1 MGFPKAEFPIECAL
15 ASHDER
21 SRMKKIGMIGG
32 LSWVSTA
39 AYYQRLNEI
48 AQQRVGGVTSAHI
61 MLESVNREAYVE
73 YVIRQ
78 KNEDAACDMILS
90 AARAVESGGAEF
102 IVISCNDVHRF
113 VPKVAPHLSIPFLHI
128 AEVTAQAIEQQGLKT
143 IALLG
148 VMKTMEGDFY
158 QGILS
163 DHGIDTLVPNP
174 AKRTYVHDKIMDEM
188 VANVFTDE
196 TKVGYLDL
204 IQTMHQQGAEGVI
217 LGCTE
222 IPLLLNADEISIPSF
237 STTELHC
244 QAAISQAIAA

>member
-1 MGFPKAEFPIECAL
+1 
-15 ASHDER
+15 
-21 SRMKKIGMIGG
+21 MKRIGMIGG

-48 AQQRVGGVTSAHI
+48 AQERVGGVTSAHI
-61 MLESVNREAYVE
+61 ILESVNRERYVE

-78 KNEDAACDMILS
+78 ENEDAASEMILS
-90 AARAVESGGAEF
+90 AAKSVESGGAEF

-113 VPKVAPHLSIPFLHI
+113 VPAVAPQIGIPYLHI
-128 AEVTAQAIEQQGLKT
+128 AEVTAQAIKQQSLRKV
-143 IALLG
+143 ALLG

-158 QGILS
+158 QGIL
-163 DHGIDTLVPNP
+163 DQHGIETLVPEP
-174 AKRTYVHDKIMDEM
+174 HERAYVHDKIMDEM

-196 TKVGYLDL
+196 TKSGYLDL
-204 IQTMHQQGAEGVI
+204 IGTLNQRGAEGVI

-222 IPLLLNADEISIPSF
+222 IPLLLSDNEIPIPSF

-244 QAAISQAIAA
+244 QAAIEQALAD

>member
-1 MGFPKAEFPIECAL
+1 MN
-15 ASHDER
+15 
-21 SRMKKIGMIGG
+21 KIGMIGG

-48 AQQRVGGVTSAHI
+48 AQEQVGGVTSAHI
-61 MLESVNREAYVE
+61 ILESVNRETYVE

-78 KNEDAACDMILS
+78 KNEDAACEMILS
-90 AARAVESGGAEF
+90 AARSVEAGGAEF

-128 AEVTAQAIEQQGLKT
+128 AEVTAQSIEKQNLKT
-143 IALLG
+143 VALLG

-163 DHGIDTLVPNP
+163 DHGIDTLVPTPDERDYIHN
-174 AKRTYVHDKIMDEM
+174 KIMDEM
-188 VANVFTDE
+188 VANVFADE
-196 TKVGYLDL
+196 TKAGYLDVIAAL
-204 IQTMHQQGAEGVI
+204 HQRGAEGVI

-222 IPLLLNADEISIPSF
+222 IPLLLNANEIPIPSF

-244 QAAISQAIAA
+244 QAAITRAISG

>member
-1 MGFPKAEFPIECAL
+1 
-15 ASHDER
+15 
-21 SRMKKIGMIGG
+21 MKKIGMIGG

-48 AQQRVGGVTSAHI
+48 AQNSVGGVTSAHI
-61 MLESVNREAYVE
+61 ILESVNRESYVE

-78 KNEDAACDMILS
+78 KNEDAACEMILS
-90 AARAVESGGAEF
+90 AARSVAAGGAEF

-128 AEVTAQAIEQQGLKT
+128 AEVTAQAIEKQNLKT
-143 IALLG
+143 VALLG

-163 DHGIDTLVPNP
+163 NHGIDTLVPAP
-174 AKRTYVHDKIMDEM
+174 DERDYIHDKIMDEM
-188 VANVFTDE
+188 VANVFADE
-196 TKVGYLDL
+196 TKAGYLDVIAAL
-204 IQTMHQQGAEGVI
+204 HQRGAEGVI

-222 IPLLLNADEISIPSF
+222 IPLLLNANEIPIPSF

-244 QAAISQAIAA
+244 QAAITRAISD

>member
-1 MGFPKAEFPIECAL
+1 
-15 ASHDER
+15 
-21 SRMKKIGMIGG
+21 MKKIGMIGG

-48 AQQRVGGVTSAHI
+48 AQKRVGGVTSAHI
-61 MLESVNREAYVE
+61 ILESVNRESYVE
-73 YVIRQ
+73 FVIRQ
-78 KNEDAACDMILS
+78 KNEDAACEMILS
-90 AARAVESGGAEF
+90 AARAVEGGGAEF

-128 AEVTAQAIEQQGLKT
+128 AEVTAQAIEQHNLKT
-143 IALLG
+143 VGLLG

-163 DHGIDTLVPNP
+163 EHGIDTLVPN
-174 AKRTYVHDKIMDEM
+174 ADERDYVHGKIMDEM
-188 VANVFTDE
+188 VANIFTDE
-196 TKVGYLDL
+196 TKAGYLDVITSL
-204 IQTMHQQGAEGVI
+204 HQRGAEGVI

-222 IPLLLNADEISIPSF
+222 IPLLLDADEIPIPSF

-244 QAAISQAIAA
+244 QATIARAIED